1 MELGLQF
8 TDLTCWEKT
17 GHAAVSHE
25 ETMETAI
32 AEYCPDM
39 TRIVTAC
46 GQLYI
51 REKTASEERVT
62 VSGTVRVT
70 VLYTSEES
78 TGLRSLTVSVPFS
91 CAAEDRELAS
101 AQLIWATG
109 RLLLVEAQAVTARK
123 LYIRILPEVTMTG
136 YICTVRRICSGTE
149 ENAALRVRCRDH
161 ACSLLDAVVER
172 DITVTQEVQVSP
184 VPEELL
190 LYRLYPRL
198 TSCRTVGNKLVV
210 KGEAA
215 LSALYRGQD
224 QQLHTYD
231 TELPLSQILDG
242 GGLPEDGEYAVRI
255 CLPGGEARVLRSD
268 NGGGLSV
275 TVELRLLLCA
285 YRTER
290 CTCVEDLYSIRQ
302 PVRLEQET
310 VTLPAAHPD
319 RILREETVEHLD
331 FGGNKPFFFITDT
344 DCANAAVTTEAGQ
357 TALRTTV
364 RTRLLYLDENDSPA
378 VTERA
383 SEVVLPVKETVQG
396 LRCGLSGGPG
406 VQLGAGGCD
415 VRQVVEFLAEDVRQE
430 PLVTVCGG
438 ELLEPEEQ
446 GQTPSLVLR
455 RLLPGE
461 TLWDAAKQY
470 RTDEALLRAVN
481 RLEGEELPDKM
492 LLIPRVRAVCQE

>member
-17 GHAAVSHE
+17 GHAVVSHE

-78 TGLRSLTVSVPFS
+78 TGLRSLTASVPFS

-123 LYIRILPEVTMTG
+123 LYIRLLPEVTMTG
-136 YICTVRRICSGTE
+136 YVRAVRRICSGTE

-172 DITVTQEVQVSP
+172 DITVTQEVQASP

-242 GGLPEDGEYAVRI
+242 GGLPEDGEYAVRL
-255 CLPGGEARVLRSD
+255 CLTGGEARVLRSD
-268 NGGGLSV
+268 NGGGLSI

-310 VTLPAAHPD
+310 VTLLVAHPD
-319 RILREETVEHLD
+319 RVLREETVEHLD
-331 FGGNKPFFFITDT
+331 FGGNKPFFFITET
-344 DCANAAVTTEAGQ
+344 DCANAAVTTEEGR

-378 VTERA
+378 VTERT
-383 SEVVLPVKETVQG
+383 SEVVLPVKEAVQG
-396 LRCGLSGGPG
+396 LCCGLSGGPG
-406 VQLGAGGCD
+406 VQLGTGGCD

-438 ELLEPEEQ
+438 ELLEPEKQE
-446 GQTPSLVLR
+446 QTPSLVLR

-492 LLIPRVRAVCQE
+492 LLIPRVR

>member
-1 MELGLQF
+1 M
-8 TDLTCWEKT
+8 
-17 GHAAVSHE
+17 
-25 ETMETAI
+25 
-32 AEYCPDM
+32 
-39 TRIVTAC
+39 
-46 GQLYI
+46 
-51 REKTASEERVT
+51 
-62 VSGTVRVT
+62 
-70 VLYTSEES
+70 
-78 TGLRSLTVSVPFS
+78 
-91 CAAEDRELAS
+91 
-101 AQLIWATG
+101 
-109 RLLLVEAQAVTARK
+109 
-123 LYIRILPEVTMTG
+123 
-136 YICTVRRICSGTE
+136 
-149 ENAALRVRCRDH
+149 
-161 ACSLLDAVVER
+161 
-172 DITVTQEVQVSP
+172 
-184 VPEELL
+184 
-190 LYRLYPRL
+190 
-198 TSCRTVGNKLVV
+198 
-210 KGEAA
+210 
-215 LSALYRGQD
+215 
-224 QQLHTYD
+224 
-231 TELPLSQILDG
+231 
-242 GGLPEDGEYAVRI
+242 
-255 CLPGGEARVLRSD
+255 
-268 NGGGLSV
+268 
-275 TVELRLLLCA
+275 ELRLLLCA

-331 FGGNKPFFFITDT
+331 FGGNKPFFFITET

-383 SEVVLPVKETVQG
+383 SEVVLPVKEMVQG
-396 LRCGLSGGPG
+396 LCCGLSGGPG

-415 VRQVVEFLAEDVRQE
+415 VRQVVEFLAEDAQQE

-492 LLIPRVRAVCQE
+492 LLIPRVR

>member
-78 TGLRSLTVSVPFS
+78 TGLRSLTASVPFS

-136 YICTVRRICSGTE
+136 YIRAVRRICSGTE

-161 ACSLLDAVVER
+161 ACSLLDTVVER

-242 GGLPEDGEYAVRI
+242 GGLPEDGDFAGGRFLT
-255 CLPGGEARVLRSD
+255 CGEARVLRSD

-302 PVRLEQET
+302 PVHLEQET

-383 SEVVLPVKETVQG
+383 SEVVLPVKVTVQG
-396 LRCGLSGGPG
+396 LCCGLSGGPG

-415 VRQVVEFLAEDVRQE
+415 VRQVVEFLAEDAQQE

-470 RTDEALLRAVN
+470 HTDEALLRAVN

-492 LLIPRVRAVCQE
+492 LLIPRVR

>member
-39 TRIVTAC
+39 TRIVSAC

-78 TGLRSLTVSVPFS
+78 AGLRSLAVSVPFA
-91 CAAEDRELAS
+91 CTAEDRQLAS
-101 AQLIWATG
+101 SQLIWATG
-109 RLLLVEAQAVTARK
+109 RLLVEAQAVTARK
-123 LYIRILPEVTMTG
+123 LYVRVLPEVTMTG
-136 YICTVRRICSGTE
+136 FTRVPHRFCSGVE
-149 ENAALRVRCRDH
+149 ENSALRTRCREH
-161 ACSLLDAVVER
+161 TVSLLDAAAER
-172 DITVTQEVQVSP
+172 DISMTQEVQASP

-198 TSCRTVGNKLVV
+198 TSCRTVGSKLVV
-210 KGEAA
+210 KGEVT

-231 TELPLSQILDG
+231 GELPLSQILDG
-242 GGLPEDGEYAVRI
+242 AGLPEDGEYTARL
-255 CLPGGEARVLRSD
+255 CLTGGEVRVLRSD
-268 NGGGLSV
+268 TGGGFSV
-275 TVELRLLLCA
+275 SVELRLLLCA
-285 YRTER
+285 YRTAH

-310 VTLPAAHPD
+310 VTVPSARPD
-319 RILREETVEHLD
+319 RALREETVEHLD
-331 FGGNKPFFFITDT
+331 FGGNKPFFFITDA
-344 DCANAAVTTEAGQ
+344 DCAAASVTSEEGQ
-357 TALRTTV
+357 SALRTTV
-364 RTRLLYLDENDSPA
+364 RTRLLYLDESDTPS
-378 VTERA
+378 VTERTA
-383 SEVVLPVKETVQG
+383 EVVLPVKEPVQG
-396 LRCGLSGGPG
+396 VSCGLSGAPE
-406 VQLGAGGCD
+406 VQMGTGGCD
-415 VRQVVEFLAEDVRQE
+415 VRQVVTFLAEDIQPE
-430 PLVTVCGG
+430 PFAAVSGG
-438 ELLEPEEQ
+438 ELLEPAEQ
-446 GQTPSLVLR
+446 ERMPSLVLR

-461 TLWDAAKQY
+461 TLWDVAKQY
-470 RTDEALLRAVN
+470 RTDETLLRTVN
-481 RLEGEELPDKM
+481 QLEGEELPDKM
-492 LLIPRVRAVCQE
+492 LLIPRVR

>member
-39 TRIVTAC
+39 TRIVSAC

-51 REKTASEERVT
+51 REKTASEERAT

-78 TGLRSLTVSVPFS
+78 AGLRSLAVSVPFT
-91 CAAEDRELAS
+91 CTAEDRQLAS
-101 AQLIWATG
+101 SQLIWATG

-123 LYIRILPEVTMTG
+123 LYVRVLPEVTMTG
-136 YICTVRRICSGTE
+136 FSRVPHRFCSGAE
-149 ENAALRVRCRDH
+149 ENSALRTRCREH
-161 ACSLLDAVVER
+161 TVSLLDTAAER
-172 DITVTQEVQVSP
+172 DISMTQEVQASP

-242 GGLPEDGEYAVRI
+242 GGLPEDGEYAVRL
-255 CLPGGEARVLRSD
+255 CLTGGEARVLRSD

-275 TVELRLLLCA
+275 TLELRLLLCA

-396 LRCGLSGGPG
+396 LCCGLSGGPG

-415 VRQVVEFLAEDVRQE
+415 VRKVVEFLAEDTQQE

-492 LLIPRVRAVCQE
+492 LLIPRVR